1 MPSFLYQKSLPKE
14 KLIMSIQSAG
24 PLSQPVLTAVETRSP
39 AERVERVRN
48 QRPLQ
53 STDVSFPKKI
63 QSEELLETIKELT
76 ENGTYQVRFEMDTP
90 TNRLVISL
98 IDAESGE
105 KIRQFPSE
113 ELLATIKVLN
123 DLRGNIV
130 DSQS

>member
-1 MPSFLYQKSLPKE
+1 
-14 KLIMSIQSAG
+14 MSIQSAG

-48 QRPLQ
+48 QRSLQ

-105 KIRQFPSE
+105 EVRQFPSE
-113 ELLATIKVLN
+113 ELLKTIRALN